1 MSDPTTVTA
10 VTNPK
15 PNSCVEVKCDCLT
28 MWSFVQQDCYIRMG
42 SITADMVAAPIKD
55 YETRAKRIAGTYAR
69 FYLEKERGSNLKKK
83 GRFYWMALG
92 AFASKTVACTY
103 ADWRVGAQEIVTSAT
118 KEGLGKGNFWLFCDI
133 AGWHWYYT
141 QFNEDFDQC
150 LASRDT
156 SKLVPAVIKQTKMMP
171 WNAAALPKIKNL
183 KVSKEIKLAFE
194 KVKEFE
200 GEVDI
205 ASRRKMQME
214 HLLAVADHEQGV
226 ILQPLVYDDP
236 EFTWWVQLQRSAW
249 VNWAAPGLQ
258 LVFNSACEIDKAEL
272 KSFAPKET
280 KLENLESR
288 MKWITKAANQFHD
301 LMIKRTA
308 YMDGEITKMAG
319 WYDMADK

>member
-15 PNSCVEVKCDCLT
+15 PNSCVEVKCDCPT

-69 FYLEKERGSNLKKK
+69 FYLETERGGDPKKK

-118 KEGLGKGNFWLFCDI
+118 KEGLGRGNLWLFCDI

-141 QFNEDFDQC
+141 QFNDSFEQC

-156 SKLVPAVIKQTKMMP
+156 SKLVPAVIKQTKNMP
-171 WNAAALPKIKNL
+171 WRSTALPKIKNL
-183 KVSKEIKLAFE
+183 KVSKEIKLAFA

-200 GEVDI
+200 TQSKKE
-205 ASRRKMQME
+205 ARPALQLE
-214 HLLAVADHEQGV
+214 HLLIVADHEQGV

-236 EFTWWVQLQRSAW
+236 DFAYWVRMQRRLSW
-249 VNWAAPGLQ
+249 VTPTLQ
-258 LVFNSACEIDKAEL
+258 LVFSRACDIGDGAK
-272 KSFAPKET
+272 KSIAPGNM
-280 KLENLESR
+280 KLEEFKSR
-288 MKWITKAANQFHD
+288 MAWITKAADQFHG
-301 LMIKRTA
+301 LMQTDKA
-308 YMDGEITKMAG
+308 YMEGEIAAMAG
-319 WYDMADK
+319 WYDMADKK